1 MKTTKKRTNIKNKSK
16 INKKVDKNESLL
28 ISGLI
33 ILFASVFLLIFAN
46 SDATG
51 VFGRWIKSGLV
62 YLFSLGYNIFLFYL
76 LAIALVLLIPKSRP
90 FAKKLII
97 SLSIIFLSLLIIFDS
112 STSLMSSFSAHVSQA
127 TEAAGEFASGGLIGG
142 VFGFLFY
149 RLFGGVGTVIIL
161 VIINIINIYTLT
173 SIKRADI
180 IQKTDDTMNKI
191 QDGIENSVEKIKIKR
206 QEIRNKKILSSDD
219 IFNDEDDIKTINS
232 ESSRNTVTN
241 TNDINLEGFDDDFI
255 DIKIND
261 SSNTKNTEAV
271 DKKEDDLKAKENLK
285 TDKKPKTIKKE
296 IEKTQKT
303 EETEDNNEE
312 IDIEKEIHKEDIVHY
327 EFPSLDLLKEVE
339 VTNTSSKGKEI
350 KDNIKIIQ
358 DTLNN
363 FGVDAK
369 VIGVNSGPT
378 ITSYEISLA
387 AGVKVSKI
395 LSLSDNLAL
404 ALATTD
410 IRILAPIPG
419 KSAVGIEVPNKNK
432 DTLLLKEILD
442 SDEFRNL
449 KSKLPLAL
457 GKDVTGN
464 TIISSIAN
472 MPHLLIA
479 GATGSGKSVCINTI
493 IMSILYKA
501 RPDEVKLIMI
511 DPKVVE
517 LNVYNNI
524 PHLLIPVVTNAKKAQ
539 FSLNWAVQEMEKR
552 YQLFAKNNVKDMQS
566 YNELDTITE
575 KMPQIVIIIDELADL
590 MMVAA
595 TEVEDAICR
604 LAQMA
609 RAAGM
614 HLIVATQRP
623 SVDVITGTIKANI
636 PSRISFQVSS
646 QIDSRT
652 ILDMSGAEKLLGK
665 GDMLYYPSN
674 LSKPIRVQGAF
685 VSDKEVKRVC
695 DFIRNQGEANYNQD
709 AVESISTNNTSQTM
723 QDDKDDLYDEAVKL
737 VVADGQA
744 SISYLQRKL
753 KIGYSRAARI
763 VDQMEEMGVVSGY
776 DGSKPRKVLIEE
788 EDLENL
794 YGESGEGLE

>member
-76 LAIALVLLIPKSRP
+76 LVIALVLLIPKSRP

-127 TEAAGEFASGGLIGG
+127 TESAGELASGGLIGG

-173 SIKRADI
+173 SIKKADI

-232 ESSRNTVTN
+232 ESDTNTVTN

-271 DKKEDDLKAKENLK
+271 DKKEDDLKAKENSK

-327 EFPSLDLLKEVE
+327 EFPSLNLLKEVE

-566 YNELDTITE
+566 YNELHTITE

>member
-76 LAIALVLLIPKSRP
+76 LVIALVLLIPKSRP

-127 TEAAGEFASGGLIGG
+127 TESAGELASGGLIGG

-206 QEIRNKKILSSDD
+206 QEMRNKKILSSDD
-219 IFNDEDDIKTINS
+219 IFNDEDDIRTINS
-232 ESSRNTVTN
+232 ESDTNTVTN

-271 DKKEDDLKAKENLK
+271 DKTEDDVKAKENPK

>member
-1 MKTTKKRTNIKNKSK
+1 MKTTKNRTNKKNKSK

-127 TEAAGEFASGGLIGG
+127 TESAGELASGGLIGG
-142 VFGFLFY
+142 AFGFLFY

-206 QEIRNKKILSSDD
+206 QEMRNKKILSSDD
-219 IFNDEDDIKTINS
+219 IFNDEDDIRTINS
-232 ESSRNTVTN
+232 ESDTNTVTN

-271 DKKEDDLKAKENLK
+271 DKTEDDVKAKENPK

-339 VTNTSSKGKEI
+339 VTNTNSKGKEI

-788 EDLENL
+788 DDLENL

>member
-1 MKTTKKRTNIKNKSK
+1 MKTTKKRTNTKNKSK

-76 LAIALVLLIPKSRP
+76 LVIALVLLIPKSRP

-127 TEAAGEFASGGLIGG
+127 TESAGELASGGLIGG

-191 QDGIENSVEKIKIKR
+191 QDGIENSVEKIKVKR
-206 QEIRNKKILSSDD
+206 QEMRNKKILSSDD

-232 ESSRNTVTN
+232 ESNTNTVTN

-271 DKKEDDLKAKENLK
+271 DKTEDDLKAKENLK

-339 VTNTSSKGKEI
+339 VTNTNSKGKEI

-788 EDLENL
+788 EDLENI
-794 YGESGEGLE
+794 YDESGEGLE

>member
-1 MKTTKKRTNIKNKSK
+1 MKTKNNRTNKRKRSK
-16 INKKVDKNESLL
+16 VNKKVDKNESLL
-28 ISGLI
+28 ISGLT
-33 ILFASVFLLIFAN
+33 ILFASIFLLIFAN

-51 VFGRWIKSGLV
+51 VFGRWIKSGLI
-62 YLFSLGYNIFLFYL
+62 YLFSMGFNIFLFYL
-76 LAIALVLLIPKSRP
+76 LAIALVLLVPKSRP
-90 FAKKLII
+90 YARKLII
-97 SLSIIFLSLLIIFDS
+97 SLSIIFLSLLVVFDS
-112 STSLMSSFSAHVSQA
+112 STVLMSSFSSHVSQA
-127 TEAAGEFASGGLIGG
+127 IELSTDLNSGGLIGG
-142 VFGFLFY
+142 AFGYFFY
-149 RLFGGVGTVIIL
+149 RLFGAVGTIIVL
-161 VIINIINIYTLT
+161 VIINIINIYSLT
-173 SIKRADI
+173 SIKKSDI
-180 IQKTDDTMNKI
+180 AQKTDSTMNKI
-191 QDGIENSVEKIKIKR
+191 QDGIESSVEKIKLKR
-206 QEIRNKKILSSDD
+206 QEMKNKKILSSDD
-219 IFNDEDDIKTINS
+219 IFSDEENTSVGEEANS
-232 ESSRNTVTN
+232 KVDK
-241 TNDINLEGFDDDFI
+241 DINEEDFSDDFV

-261 SSNTKNTEAV
+261 SANQEDIKLDQEPN
-271 DKKEDDLKAKENLK
+271 KKEALKEETKETKETKASKTTKKETEK
-285 TDKKPKTIKKE
+285 TDE
-296 IEKTQKT
+296 G
-303 EETEDNNEE
+303 ED
-312 IDIEKEIHKEDIVHY
+312 IDISKEIHNEDIIHY
-327 EFPSLDLLKEVE
+327 EFPSLNLLKEAQASNNS
-339 VTNTSSKGKEI
+339 TKGREI

-442 SDEFRNL
+442 TDEFRNL

-464 TIISSIAN
+464 TIISSIAS

-566 YNELDTITE
+566 YNELETITE

>member
-127 TEAAGEFASGGLIGG
+127 TESAGELASGGLIGG

-191 QDGIENSVEKIKIKR
+191 QDGIENSVEKIKVKR
-206 QEIRNKKILSSDD
+206 QEMRNKKILSSDD

-232 ESSRNTVTN
+232 ESNTNTVTN

-271 DKKEDDLKAKENLK
+271 DKTEDDVKAKENPK

>member
-127 TEAAGEFASGGLIGG
+127 TESAGELASGGLIGG

-206 QEIRNKKILSSDD
+206 QEMRNKKILSSDD
-219 IFNDEDDIKTINS
+219 IFNDEDDIRTINS
-232 ESSRNTVTN
+232 ESDTNTVTN

-271 DKKEDDLKAKENLK
+271 DKKEDDVKAKENPK

-327 EFPSLDLLKEVE
+327 EFPSLELLKDVE
-339 VTNTSSKGKEI
+339 VTNTNSKGKEI

>member
-76 LAIALVLLIPKSRP
+76 LVIALVLLIPKSRP

-127 TEAAGEFASGGLIGG
+127 TESAGELASGGLIGG

-173 SIKRADI
+173 SIKKADI
-180 IQKTDDTMNKI
+180 IQKTDHTMNKI

-206 QEIRNKKILSSDD
+206 QEMRNKKILSSDD

-232 ESSRNTVTN
+232 ESNTNTVTN

-271 DKKEDDLKAKENLK
+271 DKTEDDVKAKENPK

-464 TIISSIAN
+464 TIVSSIAS

>member
-1 MKTTKKRTNIKNKSK
+1 MKTTKKRTNINNKSK

-76 LAIALVLLIPKSRP
+76 LVIALVLLIPKSRP

-127 TEAAGEFASGGLIGG
+127 TESAGELASGGLIGG

-206 QEIRNKKILSSDD
+206 QEMRNKKILSSDD
-219 IFNDEDDIKTINS
+219 IFNDEDDIKTINI

-271 DKKEDDLKAKENLK
+271 DKTEDDLKAKENPK

-794 YGESGEGLE
+794 YDESGEGLE

>member
-76 LAIALVLLIPKSRP
+76 LVIALVLLIPKSRP

-127 TEAAGEFASGGLIGG
+127 TEAAGELASGGLIGG

-219 IFNDEDDIKTINS
+219 IFNDEDDIRTINS

-339 VTNTSSKGKEI
+339 VTNTNSKGKEI

>member
-33 ILFASVFLLIFAN
+33 ILFASIFLLIFAN

-127 TEAAGEFASGGLIGG
+127 TESAGELASGGLIGG

-206 QEIRNKKILSSDD
+206 QEMRNKKILSSDD

-232 ESSRNTVTN
+232 ESDTNTVTN

-271 DKKEDDLKAKENLK
+271 DKTEDDLKAKENPK

>member
-127 TEAAGEFASGGLIGG
+127 TESAGELASGGLIGG

-206 QEIRNKKILSSDD
+206 QEMRNKKILSSDD

-232 ESSRNTVTN
+232 ESDTNTVTN

-339 VTNTSSKGKEI
+339 VTNTNSKGKEI

>member
-127 TEAAGEFASGGLIGG
+127 TESAGELASGGLIGG

-206 QEIRNKKILSSDD
+206 QEMRNKKILSSDD

-232 ESSRNTVTN
+232 ESNTNTVTN

-271 DKKEDDLKAKENLK
+271 DKTEDDVKAKENPK

-327 EFPSLDLLKEVE
+327 EFPSLDLLKEAE

>member
-76 LAIALVLLIPKSRP
+76 LVIALVLLIPKSRP

-127 TEAAGEFASGGLIGG
+127 TEAAGELASGGLIGG

-219 IFNDEDDIKTINS
+219 IFNDEDDIRTINS

-241 TNDINLEGFDDDFI
+241 TKDINLEGFDDDFI

-271 DKKEDDLKAKENLK
+271 DKKEDDLKAKENPK

>member
-1 MKTTKKRTNIKNKSK
+1 MRTTNKRTNKRTKSK
-16 INKKVDKNESLL
+16 TNKKVDKNESLL

-33 ILFASVFLLIFAN
+33 ILFASIFLLIFAN

-51 VFGRWIKSGLV
+51 VFGRWIKNSLV
-62 YLFSLGYNIFLFYL
+62 YLFSIGYNIFLFYL
-76 LAIALVLLIPKSRP
+76 LAISLVLLIPKSRKY
-90 FAKKLII
+90 ASKLII
-97 SLSIIFLSLLIIFDS
+97 SLSIVFLSLLVIFDS
-112 STSLMSSFSAHVSQA
+112 STVVMSSFSSHVSQA
-127 TEAAGEFASGGLIGG
+127 TELASELNSGGLIGG
-142 VFGFLFY
+142 VVGYLFY
-149 RLFGGVGTVIIL
+149 RLFGGVGTVIVL
-161 VIINIINIYTLT
+161 VIINIINIYSLT
-173 SIKRADI
+173 SINRADI
-180 IQKTDDTMNKI
+180 VKTTDNTMNKL
-191 QDGIENSVEKIKIKR
+191 QDGVENSIEKIKVKR
-206 QEIRNKKILSSDD
+206 EEKKNRKIMSSDD
-219 IFNDEDDIKTINS
+219 IFNDEDEVKAIDG
-232 ESSRNTVTN
+232 
-241 TNDINLEGFDDDFI
+241 DINNTQCASDVKIEGLDDDFI
-255 DIKIND
+255 DININD
-261 SSNTKNTEAV
+261 SSRANSTDRIDKPSEVNKANENKKLERKAKPS
-271 DKKEDDLKAKENLK
+271 KKESE
-285 TDKKPKTIKKE
+285 
-296 IEKTQKT
+296 KT
-303 EETEDNNEE
+303 EEINEE
-312 IDIEKEIHKEDIVHY
+312 IDIEKEIHNEDIIHY
-327 EFPSLDLLKEVE
+327 EFPSLNLLKEVE
-339 VTNTSSKGKEI
+339 VSNTNSKGREI

-419 KSAVGIEVPNKNK
+419 KSAVGIEVPNKHK

-464 TIISSIAN
+464 TIINSIAN

-539 FSLNWAVQEMEKR
+539 FSLNWAVQEMERR

-685 VSDKEVKRVC
+685 VSDKEVKSVC
-695 DFIRNQGEANYNQD
+695 DFIRNQGEANYNQE
-709 AVESISTNNTSQTM
+709 AVESITTNNTSQTM
-723 QDDKDDLYDEAVKL
+723 QDDKDELYNDAVKL

>member
-76 LAIALVLLIPKSRP
+76 LAVALVLLIPKSRP

-127 TEAAGEFASGGLIGG
+127 TEAAGELASGGLIGG
-142 VFGFLFY
+142 VLGFLFY

-173 SIKRADI
+173 SIKKSDI

-271 DKKEDDLKAKENLK
+271 DKKEDDLKAKENPK

>member
-76 LAIALVLLIPKSRP
+76 LVIALVLLIPKSRP

-127 TEAAGEFASGGLIGG
+127 TESAGELASGGLIGG
-142 VFGFLFY
+142 AFGFLFY

-206 QEIRNKKILSSDD
+206 QEMRNKKILSSDD

-232 ESSRNTVTN
+232 ESDTNTVTN

-271 DKKEDDLKAKENLK
+271 DKKEDDLKAKENPK

>member
-127 TEAAGEFASGGLIGG
+127 TESAGELASGGLIGG

-149 RLFGGVGTVIIL
+149 RLFGGVGTVIVL

-173 SIKRADI
+173 SIKKSDI
-180 IQKTDDTMNKI
+180 VQKTDDTMNKI
-191 QDGIENSVEKIKIKR
+191 QDGIENGVEKIKIKR
-206 QEIRNKKILSSDD
+206 QEMKNKKILSSDD
-219 IFNDEDDIKTINS
+219 IFNDEDELKVKNAVTDESFANDRSDIK
-232 ESSRNTVTN
+232 
-241 TNDINLEGFDDDFI
+241 LEGFDDDFI

-261 SSNTKNTEAV
+261 SSKDRNKNKAE
-271 DKKEDDLKAKENLK
+271 KLYEDTKAKEDKK
-285 TDKKPKTIKKE
+285 TEKKPKTIKKE
-296 IEKTQKT
+296 VEK
-303 EETEDNNEE
+303 TEDNNEE

-339 VTNTSSKGKEI
+339 VTNTNSKGKEI

>member
-127 TEAAGEFASGGLIGG
+127 TEAAGELASGGLIGG
-142 VFGFLFY
+142 VLGFLFY

-173 SIKRADI
+173 SIKKADI
-180 IQKTDDTMNKI
+180 VQKTDDTMNKI

-206 QEIRNKKILSSDD
+206 QEMRNKKIFSSDD

-232 ESSRNTVTN
+232 ESDTNTVTN
-241 TNDINLEGFDDDFI
+241 TNDINLKGFDDDFI

-271 DKKEDDLKAKENLK
+271 DKKEDDLKAKENTK

>member
-33 ILFASVFLLIFAN
+33 ILFASIFLLIFAN

-127 TEAAGEFASGGLIGG
+127 TESAGELASGGLIGG

-191 QDGIENSVEKIKIKR
+191 QDGIETSVEKIKIKR
-206 QEIRNKKILSSDD
+206 QEMRNKKILSSDD

-232 ESSRNTVTN
+232 ESDTNTVTN

-271 DKKEDDLKAKENLK
+271 DKTEDDLKAKENPK

-296 IEKTQKT
+296 IEKTRKT

-327 EFPSLDLLKEVE
+327 EFPSLNLLKEVE

>member
-127 TEAAGEFASGGLIGG
+127 TESAGELASGGLIGG

-206 QEIRNKKILSSDD
+206 QEMRNKKILSSDD
-219 IFNDEDDIKTINS
+219 IFNDEDDIRTINS
-232 ESSRNTVTN
+232 ESDTNTVTN

-271 DKKEDDLKAKENLK
+271 DKKEDDLKAKENPK

-339 VTNTSSKGKEI
+339 VSNTSSKGKEI

-464 TIISSIAN
+464 IIISSIAN

>member
-76 LAIALVLLIPKSRP
+76 LVIALVLLIPKSRP

-127 TEAAGEFASGGLIGG
+127 TESAGELASGGLIGG

-173 SIKRADI
+173 SIKKADI

-206 QEIRNKKILSSDD
+206 QEMRNKKILSSDD

-232 ESSRNTVTN
+232 ESDTNTVTN

-271 DKKEDDLKAKENLK
+271 DKTEDDLKAKENPK

-685 VSDKEVKRVC
+685 VSDKEVKSVC
-695 DFIRNQGEANYNQD
+695 DFIRNQGEANYNQE
-709 AVESISTNNTSQTM
+709 AVESITTNNTSQTM
-723 QDDKDDLYDEAVKL
+723 QDDKDELYDDAVKL

-794 YGESGEGLE
+794 YGESGDGLE

>member
-76 LAIALVLLIPKSRP
+76 LVIALVLLIPKSRS

-127 TEAAGEFASGGLIGG
+127 TEASGELASGGLIGG

-206 QEIRNKKILSSDD
+206 QEMRNKKILSSDD
-219 IFNDEDDIKTINS
+219 IFNDEDDIRTINS

-271 DKKEDDLKAKENLK
+271 DKTEDDLKAKENPK

-339 VTNTSSKGKEI
+339 VTNISSKGKEI

-723 QDDKDDLYDEAVKL
+723 QDDKDELYDEAVKL

>member
-16 INKKVDKNESLL
+16 INKMVDKNESLL

-76 LAIALVLLIPKSRP
+76 LVIALVLLIPKSRP

-127 TEAAGEFASGGLIGG
+127 TEAAGELASGGLIGG

-173 SIKRADI
+173 SIKKADI

-206 QEIRNKKILSSDD
+206 QEMRNKKIFSSDD
-219 IFNDEDDIKTINS
+219 IFNDEDDIRTINS
-232 ESSRNTVTN
+232 ESGRNTVTN
-241 TNDINLEGFDDDFI
+241 TNDINLEGFEDDFI

-271 DKKEDDLKAKENLK
+271 DKKEDDLKAKENPK

-327 EFPSLDLLKEVE
+327 EFPSLNLLKEVE
-339 VTNTSSKGKEI
+339 VSNTSSKGKEI

-552 YQLFAKNNVKDMQS
+552 YQLFAKNNVKDMQG

>member
-76 LAIALVLLIPKSRP
+76 LVIALVLLIPKSRP

-127 TEAAGEFASGGLIGG
+127 TESAGELASGGLIGG

-206 QEIRNKKILSSDD
+206 QEMRNKKIFSSDD
-219 IFNDEDDIKTINS
+219 IFNDEDDIRTINS

-241 TNDINLEGFDDDFI
+241 TNDINLEGFEDDFI

-271 DKKEDDLKAKENLK
+271 DKKEDDLKAKENPK

-327 EFPSLDLLKEVE
+327 EFPSLNLLKEVE
-339 VTNTSSKGKEI
+339 VSNTSSKGKEI

-552 YQLFAKNNVKDMQS
+552 YQLFAKNSVKDMQG

>member
-1 MKTTKKRTNIKNKSK
+1 M
-16 INKKVDKNESLL
+16 
-28 ISGLI
+28 
-33 ILFASVFLLIFAN
+33 
-46 SDATG
+46 
-51 VFGRWIKSGLV
+51 
-62 YLFSLGYNIFLFYL
+62 
-76 LAIALVLLIPKSRP
+76 
-90 FAKKLII
+90 
-97 SLSIIFLSLLIIFDS
+97 
-112 STSLMSSFSAHVSQA
+112 
-127 TEAAGEFASGGLIGG
+127 
-142 VFGFLFY
+142 
-149 RLFGGVGTVIIL
+149 
-161 VIINIINIYTLT
+161 
-173 SIKRADI
+173 
-180 IQKTDDTMNKI
+180 
-191 QDGIENSVEKIKIKR
+191 
-206 QEIRNKKILSSDD
+206 SSDD
-219 IFNDEDDIKTINS
+219 IFNDEDEVKAIDSDNNTSNHNDIKI
-232 ESSRNTVTN
+232 EGLDDDLF
-241 TNDINLEGFDDDFI
+241 DIN
-255 DIKIND
+255 IND
-261 SSNTKNTEAV
+261 SSRANSLDTIDKPSE
-271 DKKEDDLKAKENLK
+271 DKKANE
-285 TDKKPKTIKKE
+285 DKKPERKAKPSKKE
-296 IEKTQKT
+296 SEKT
-303 EETEDNNEE
+303 EDTGGE
-312 IDIEKEIHKEDIVHY
+312 IDIEKEIHNEDIIHY
-327 EFPSLDLLKEVE
+327 EFPSLNLLKEVE
-339 VTNTSSKGKEI
+339 VTNTNSKGREI

-419 KSAVGIEVPNKNK
+419 KSAVGIEVPNKHK

-539 FSLNWAVQEMEKR
+539 FSLNWAVQEMERR

-685 VSDKEVKRVC
+685 VSDKEVKSVC
-695 DFIRNQGEANYNQD
+695 DFIRNQGEANYNQE
-709 AVESISTNNTSQTM
+709 AVESITTNNTSQTM
-723 QDDKDDLYDEAVKL
+723 QDDKDELYNDAVKL

-794 YGESGEGLE
+794 YGESGDGLE

>member
-76 LAIALVLLIPKSRP
+76 LVIALVLLIPKSRP

-127 TEAAGEFASGGLIGG
+127 TESAGELASGGLIGG

>member
-1 MKTTKKRTNIKNKSK
+1 
-16 INKKVDKNESLL
+16 
-28 ISGLI
+28 
-33 ILFASVFLLIFAN
+33 
-46 SDATG
+46 
-51 VFGRWIKSGLV
+51 
-62 YLFSLGYNIFLFYL
+62 
-76 LAIALVLLIPKSRP
+76 
-90 FAKKLII
+90 
-97 SLSIIFLSLLIIFDS
+97 
-112 STSLMSSFSAHVSQA
+112 
-127 TEAAGEFASGGLIGG
+127 
-142 VFGFLFY
+142 
-149 RLFGGVGTVIIL
+149 
-161 VIINIINIYTLT
+161 
-173 SIKRADI
+173 
-180 IQKTDDTMNKI
+180 MNKI

-219 IFNDEDDIKTINS
+219 IFNDEDDIRTINS

-339 VTNTSSKGKEI
+339 VTNTNSKGKEI

>member
-33 ILFASVFLLIFAN
+33 ILFASIFLLIFAN

-127 TEAAGEFASGGLIGG
+127 TESAGELASGGLIGG

-206 QEIRNKKILSSDD
+206 QEMRNKKILSSDD

-232 ESSRNTVTN
+232 ESDTNTVTN

-271 DKKEDDLKAKENLK
+271 DKTEDDLKAKENPK

-575 KMPQIVIIIDELADL
+575 KMPQIIIIIDELADL

-723 QDDKDDLYDEAVKL
+723 QDDKDELYDEAVKL

>member
-76 LAIALVLLIPKSRP
+76 LVIALVLLIPKSRP

-97 SLSIIFLSLLIIFDS
+97 SLSIMFLSLLIIFDS

-127 TEAAGEFASGGLIGG
+127 TESAGELASGGLIGG

-232 ESSRNTVTN
+232 ESDTNTVTN

-285 TDKKPKTIKKE
+285 TDKKPKNIKKE

-339 VTNTSSKGKEI
+339 VTNTNSKGKEI

>member
-1 MKTTKKRTNIKNKSK
+1 MRTTNKRTNKRTKSK
-16 INKKVDKNESLL
+16 TNKKVDKNESLL

-33 ILFASVFLLIFAN
+33 ILFASIFMLIFAN

-51 VFGRWIKSGLV
+51 VFGRWIKNSLV
-62 YLFSLGYNIFLFYL
+62 YLFSIGYNIFLFYL
-76 LAIALVLLIPKSRP
+76 FAISLVLLIPKSRKY
-90 FAKKLII
+90 ASKLII
-97 SLSIIFLSLLIIFDS
+97 SLSIVFLSLLVIFDS
-112 STSLMSSFSAHVSQA
+112 STVVMSSFSSHVSQA
-127 TEAAGEFASGGLIGG
+127 TELASELNSGGLIGG
-142 VFGFLFY
+142 VVGYLFY
-149 RLFGGVGTVIIL
+149 RLFGGVGTVIVL

-173 SIKRADI
+173 SINRADI
-180 IQKTDDTMNKI
+180 VKTTDNTMNKL
-191 QDGIENSVEKIKIKR
+191 QDGVENSIEKIKVKREEKKNIK
-206 QEIRNKKILSSDD
+206 IMSSDD
-219 IFNDEDDIKTINS
+219 IFNDEDEGKAIDSVNNTSNHNNIKI
-232 ESSRNTVTN
+232 
-241 TNDINLEGFDDDFI
+241 EGLDDDFI
-255 DIKIND
+255 DININD
-261 SSNTKNTEAV
+261 SSRANSTDRIDKPSEVNIENENKKPERKAKPS
-271 DKKEDDLKAKENLK
+271 KKESEK
-285 TDKKPKTIKKE
+285 TEDTGGE
-296 IEKTQKT
+296 IE
-303 EETEDNNEE
+303 
-312 IDIEKEIHKEDIVHY
+312 IEKEIHNEDIIHY
-327 EFPSLDLLKEVE
+327 EFPSLNLLKEVE
-339 VTNTSSKGKEI
+339 VSNTNSKGREI

-419 KSAVGIEVPNKNK
+419 KSAVGIEVPNKHK

-442 SDEFRNL
+442 SNEFRNL

-539 FSLNWAVQEMEKR
+539 FSLNWAVQEMERR

-685 VSDKEVKRVC
+685 VSDKEVKSVC
-695 DFIRNQGEANYNQD
+695 DFIRNQGEANYNQE
-709 AVESISTNNTSQTM
+709 AVESITTNNTSQTM
-723 QDDKDDLYDEAVKL
+723 QDDKDELYDEAVRL

-794 YGESGEGLE
+794 YGESGDGLE

>member
-62 YLFSLGYNIFLFYL
+62 YFFSLGYNIFLFYL
-76 LAIALVLLIPKSRP
+76 LVIALVLLIPKSRP

-127 TEAAGEFASGGLIGG
+127 TEAAGELASGGLIGG

-206 QEIRNKKILSSDD
+206 QEMRNKKILSSDD

-271 DKKEDDLKAKENLK
+271 DKTEDELKAKENLK

>member
-1 MKTTKKRTNIKNKSK
+1 MKTTKNRTNKKNKSK

-127 TEAAGEFASGGLIGG
+127 TEAAGELASGGLIGG

-219 IFNDEDDIKTINS
+219 IFNDEDDIRTINS

-271 DKKEDDLKAKENLK
+271 DKKEDDLKAKENPK

-339 VTNTSSKGKEI
+339 VSNTSSKGKEI

>member
-127 TEAAGEFASGGLIGG
+127 TESAGELASGGLIGG

-206 QEIRNKKILSSDD
+206 QEMRNKKILSSDD

-232 ESSRNTVTN
+232 ESDTNTVTN

-271 DKKEDDLKAKENLK
+271 DKKEDDLKAKENPK

-339 VTNTSSKGKEI
+339 VSNTSSKGKEI

-709 AVESISTNNTSQTM
+709 AVESISTNNTSQTV
-723 QDDKDDLYDEAVKL
+723 QDDKDELYDEAVKL

>member
-1 MKTTKKRTNIKNKSK
+1 MKTTKNRTNKKNKSK

-127 TEAAGEFASGGLIGG
+127 TESAGELASGGLIGG
-142 VFGFLFY
+142 AFGFLFY

-206 QEIRNKKILSSDD
+206 QEMRNKKILSSDD

-271 DKKEDDLKAKENLK
+271 DKKEDDLKAKENPK

-339 VTNTSSKGKEI
+339 VSNTSSKGKEI

>member
-76 LAIALVLLIPKSRP
+76 LVIALVLLIPKSRP

-127 TEAAGEFASGGLIGG
+127 TESAGELASGGLIGG
-142 VFGFLFY
+142 AFGFLFY

-173 SIKRADI
+173 SIKRSDI

-206 QEIRNKKILSSDD
+206 QEMRNKKILSSDD
-219 IFNDEDDIKTINS
+219 IFNDEDDIRTINS
-232 ESSRNTVTN
+232 ESDTNTVTN

-271 DKKEDDLKAKENLK
+271 DKTEDDVKAKENPK

>member
-33 ILFASVFLLIFAN
+33 ILFASIFLLIFAN

-76 LAIALVLLIPKSRP
+76 LVIALVLLIPKSRP

-127 TEAAGEFASGGLIGG
+127 TEAAGELASGGLIGG
-142 VFGFLFY
+142 AFGFLFY

-173 SIKRADI
+173 SIKKADI

-206 QEIRNKKILSSDD
+206 QEMRNKKIFSSDD
-219 IFNDEDDIKTINS
+219 IFNDEDDIRTINS

-241 TNDINLEGFDDDFI
+241 TNDINLEGFEDDFI

-271 DKKEDDLKAKENLK
+271 DKKEDDLKAKENPK

-327 EFPSLDLLKEVE
+327 EFPSLNLLKEVE
-339 VTNTSSKGKEI
+339 VSNTSSKGKEI

>member
-33 ILFASVFLLIFAN
+33 ILFASIFLLIFAN

-127 TEAAGEFASGGLIGG
+127 TESAGELASGGLIGG

-180 IQKTDDTMNKI
+180 IKKTDDTMNKI

-206 QEIRNKKILSSDD
+206 QEMRNKKILSSDD

-232 ESSRNTVTN
+232 ESNTNTVTN

-271 DKKEDDLKAKENLK
+271 DKTEDDVKAKENPK

-575 KMPQIVIIIDELADL
+575 KMPQIIIIIDELADL

>member
-127 TEAAGEFASGGLIGG
+127 TESAGELASGGLIGG

-191 QDGIENSVEKIKIKR
+191 QDGIENSVEKIKVKR
-206 QEIRNKKILSSDD
+206 QEMRNKKILSSDD

-232 ESSRNTVTN
+232 ESNTNTVTN

-271 DKKEDDLKAKENLK
+271 DKTEDDVKAKENLK

-339 VTNTSSKGKEI
+339 VTNTNSKGKEI

>member
-127 TEAAGEFASGGLIGG
+127 TEAAGELASGGLIGG

-219 IFNDEDDIKTINS
+219 IFNDEDDIRTINS

-327 EFPSLDLLKEVE
+327 EFPSLNLLKEVE